1 MRARSSIDG
10 AHHNHQSPRT
20 DHRLVV
26 AAHQGFTLIEVMVV
40 LVIMGLVATGISVA
54 LDAVQGREAGRAVE
68 RLRLVLEATAER
80 ASVRGQPI
88 AVEFIADGY
97 RFSAFDTDGNWRP
110 LIDPP
115 VFAEKLLPD
124 DVARGRLIVEGQD
137 QSATPRLVF
146 GTTPPEFSLE
156 LDTPAGR
163 KVLSGR
169 PTGAV
174 ALHTAQARDQ

>member
-1 MRARSSIDG
+1 MPERLSRGTAPPHRRPLTLQRPAG
-10 AHHNHQSPRT
+10 A
-20 DHRLVV
+20 
-26 AAHQGFTLIEVMVV
+26 AQGFTLIEVMVV
-40 LVIMGLVATGISVA
+40 LVIIALTATGISVA
-54 LDAVQGREAGRAVE
+54 LDAVQGREASRAVE

-97 RFSAFDTDGNWRP
+97 RFSAFETDGNWRP

-124 DVARGRLIVEGQD
+124 DVVRGRLLVEGLD

-146 GTTPPEFSLE
+146 GTTPPQFTLE
-156 LDTPAGR
+156 LGTPEGR
-163 KVLSGR
+163 VTLAGR

-174 ALHTAQARDQ
+174 TVRNEAKAIP

>member
-1 MRARSSIDG
+1 MPGALSRRAAPPHPFPLTPHRP
-10 AHHNHQSPRT
+10 AH
-20 DHRLVV
+20 
-26 AAHQGFTLIEVMVV
+26 AAGGFTLIEVMVV
-40 LVIMGLVATGISVA
+40 LVIMGLVATGIGVA
-54 LDAVQGREAGRAVE
+54 LDAVQGREASRAVE

-124 DVARGRLIVEGQD
+124 DVVRGRLIVEGEE
-137 QSATPRLVF
+137 QSSTPRLVF
-146 GTTPPEFSLE
+146 GTTPPEFTLE
-156 LDTPAGR
+156 LETPAGR
-163 KVLSGR
+163 RILSGR

-174 ALHTAQARDQ
+174 SVQSVQPVQQ

>member
-1 MRARSSIDG
+1 MPAYP
-10 AHHNHQSPRT
+10 HHPALRT
-20 DHRLVV
+20 H
-26 AAHQGFTLIEVMVV
+26 GFTLIEVMVV
-40 LVIMGLVATGISVA
+40 LVIIGLTATGIGVA
-54 LDAVQGREAGRAVE
+54 LDAVQGREASRAVP

-97 RFSAFDTDGNWRP
+97 RFSAFETDGNWRP

-124 DVARGRLIVEGQD
+124 DVVRGRLIVEGQD

-146 GTTPPEFSLE
+146 GTTPPEFTLE
-156 LDTPAGR
+156 LSTPSGR
-163 KVLSGR
+163 WNLVGR

-174 ALHTAQARDQ
+174 SLTALPQAAP